1 MAATRRSTDHAL
13 RGALAANLDEQSRM
27 SLDNRDLGR
36 DHSDHGEHV
45 LHEPPIRRVKCAQAI
60 YALRSYL

>member
-1 MAATRRSTDHAL
+1 M
-13 RGALAANLDEQSRM
+13 AANLDEQSRM
-27 SLDNRDLGR
+27 SLDNRDLVR